1 MFLRRGFYA
10 WLFPAALVLPVWL
23 LIGWG
28 VFTGGGL
35 AFLWV
40 LFIACPSVFLGQL
53 LIAFLIRSRASVR
66 TAQAV
71 SWWDVLGLT
80 IWHGLTIAVGFYSGA
95 WFAAVLV
102 GAIIAGIGLIA
113 LSLRQ
118 LWAEARATTLQY
130 ASFET
135 ASGFGSAVPGFGGA
149 VPGFGDSAP
158 RFGESVPRGEG
169 EIFVIDESDGP
180 RR

>member
-10 WLFPAALVLPVWL
+10 WLFPAALVLPLWL

-53 LIAFLIRSRASVR
+53 LIAFLIRSRGTVRAS
-66 TAQAV
+66 QAV

-80 IWHGLTIAVGFYSGA
+80 VWHGLTIAAGFYSDT
-95 WFAAVLV
+95 WFAPVLV
-102 GAIIAGIGLIA
+102 AAIIAGFGLIA
-113 LSLRQ
+113 LSFRQ
-118 LWAEARATTLQY
+118 LLAEARPVALRYTSFDEEATGAATG
-130 ASFET
+130 AGRS
-135 ASGFGSAVPGFGGA
+135 VPPMG
-149 VPGFGDSAP
+149 AP
-158 RFGESVPRGEG
+158 RSSTPRFEPGAG
-169 EIFVIDESDGP
+169 DVFVIDESDRP
-180 RR
+180 RP